1 MKLSCI
7 QMNMAFAQPEE
18 NFRRAEALVRQAA
31 KDRPDVIVLPETW
44 NTGFFPREGLAALC
58 DTDCAQVRTVFSAL
72 ARELDTAI
80 VAGSVSNVRGGRVYN
95 TACVFDRSGRQVG
108 EYDKTHLFSPM
119 DEGQYYTPGERLC
132 RFTLDGVRCAV
143 LICYDIRFPELTRTL
158 AVEGLDVLFLV
169 AQWPAARSAHLRA
182 LVTARAIENQMFVAC
197 CNSCGQA
204 GQTRYGGGSVLL
216 DPWGSVLAEAGTDES
231 VISATCEL
239 AVLQDIR
246 TSIHVFRDRRPELYR
261 I

>member
-1 MKLSCI
+1 MKISCV
-7 QMNMAFAQPEE
+7 QMNMVFAAPEE

-31 KDRPDVIVLPETW
+31 EGRPDVIVLPETW
-44 NTGFFPREGLAALC
+44 NTGFFPQEGLKELC
-58 DTDCAQVRTVFSAL
+58 DADCGRVRTVFSGL

-95 TACVFDRSGRQVG
+95 TACVFDRSGKQVG

-119 DEGQYYTPGERLC
+119 GEGAYYTPGGQLC
-132 RFTLDGVRCAV
+132 RFTLDGARCAV

-169 AQWPAARSAHLRA
+169 AQWPQARSAHLRA
-182 LVTARAIENQMFVAC
+182 LVTARAIENQLFLAC
-197 CNSCGQA
+197 CNSCGRA
-204 GQTRYGGGSVLL
+204 GQTVYGGGSALL
-216 DPWGSVLAEAGTDES
+216 DPWGKVLAEAGPEET
-231 VISATCEL
+231 VISAECEL
-239 AVLQDIR
+239 RILQEIR
-246 TSIHVFRDRRPELYR
+246 NSINVFRDRRPELYR